1 MKKKW
6 ISLLLLVCCI
16 AFIWGNSLQ
25 DGIASTKRSERVT
38 EIVNGMGT
46 DLAASEK
53 VIRKAAHFSEFCLE
67 GICIV
72 FVFASFGILE
82 KSKLSGM
89 VLTGVLTALV
99 DETIQL
105 IPADRSSQ
113 VTDVWIDTGGVLAG
127 IGICF
132 LMIAIYRKVSYN
144 GTRCR

>member
-6 ISLLLLVCCI
+6 IFLLLLLGCI

-25 DGIASTKRSERVT
+25 DGIASTKRSEKVT
-38 EIVNGMGT
+38 EIVNGMNR
-46 DLAASEK
+46 DISASEQ
-53 VIRKAAHFSEFCLE
+53 VIRKLAHFSEFCVE

-72 FVFASFGILE
+72 LVFAGFGAFK
-82 KSKLSGM
+82 KSMLGNM

-105 IPADRSSQ
+105 IPANRSSQ

-127 IGICF
+127 IMICF

-144 GTRCR
+144 DTRCR